1 MSSTFTGASLSTARR
16 RQLALFTWRNS
27 DQYSYNPQTRVM
39 EQRPSYGNQNCGSSA
54 EVPLNARIG
63 AQLVGQQA
71 GAGAGTCACT
81 TAVTLQGYVKQS
93 PAQCSGLGN
102 A

>member
-1 MSSTFTGASLSTARR
+1 
-16 RQLALFTWRNS
+16 
-27 DQYSYNPQTRVM
+27 M